1 MSDNLCKKHPM
12 TGGNWSE
19 GGPPLWSRTWSR
31 YKPPCINFDTE
42 TGGFTKEQL
51 DMRRKAYV
59 LNYNQRNSR
68 PKKKDAYIYFSNH
81 PKNRNRSTAT
91 TASSSNMNFQKK
103 GKNIYTCN
111 PSNDSTVQKSY
122 PTTASDVPGKV
133 MQLYIE
139 ENVPVT
145 MINTVRTY
153 GTNGGKYPTTCNKKD
168 KLNDRCIPT
177 TKGLLL
183 QFTY

>member
-1 MSDNLCKKHPM
+1 MSDNLCKKYPM
-12 TGGNWSE
+12 TGGRWEN
-19 GGPPLWSRTWSR
+19 GGPPSWSRTWSR
-31 YKPPCINFDTE
+31 YKPPCVLE
-42 TGGFTKEQL
+42 VFTKEQL

-59 LNYNQRNSR
+59 LNYNQRNGR
-68 PKKKDAYIYFSNH
+68 PKKKDAYVYFSNH

-91 TASSSNMNFQKK
+91 TAKSSNMIFNKAV
-103 GKNIYTCN
+103 GTNIYKCN
-111 PSNDSTVQKSY
+111 PSNVSTVQKSY

-153 GTNGGKYPTTCNKKD
+153 GTNGGKYPNTYKKD
-168 KLNDRCIPT
+168 KIGLPT
-177 TKGLLL
+177 TKQLV
-183 QFTY
+183 FTY